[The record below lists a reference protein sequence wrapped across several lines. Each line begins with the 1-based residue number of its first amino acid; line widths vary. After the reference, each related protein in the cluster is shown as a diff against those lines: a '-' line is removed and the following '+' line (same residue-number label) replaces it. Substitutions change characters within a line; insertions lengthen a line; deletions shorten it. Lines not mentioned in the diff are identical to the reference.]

1 MATVRRAA
9 PEDARTIA
17 DIQIETWRDDVR
29 RRHAAGG
36 ARRARR
42 RRAYAHL
49 GAIGSPSTATAQFV
63 VGAHGAE
70 VGFVSAGPCRHEDV
84 SGEVYAIYVRPEA
97 WGTGSGWALM
107 DAAVDWLAERW
118 QEAIL
123 WVAEENPRARRF
135 YERYGWVAETTR
147 VEEVLPGAERPRG
160 ALPPLR
166 PRPSLG

>member
-1 MATVRRAA
+1 MPAVRRAA

-17 DIQIETWRDDVR
+17 DIQIETWRATYVGVMPQDVLDSLDVDD
-29 RRHAAGG
+29 
-36 ARRARR
+36 RARNW
-42 RRAYAHL
+42 AHWL
-49 GAIGSPSTATAQFV
+49 TVDATAQFLV
-63 VGAHGAE
+63 ERDGAE

-107 DAAVDWLAERW
+107 DAAVDWLAVHW

-147 VEEVLPGAERPRG
+147 VEEILPGMSVPEVLYRLSGLDR
-160 ALPPLR
+160 R
-166 PRPSLG
+166 